1 MITCIVLRVK
11 GEAKMTGKIDDY
23 LNYLRSVRGVS
34 PRTVDAYSRDL
45 GRFSQYCVNHNIPIE
60 QASPYEVQS
69 FIADLSAEGSAAVS
83 INRALS
89 SVRGYYR
96 YLYRFKFRSDD
107 PTSELK
113 NLKSPKQLPAFLWE
127 GEMAHFAEL
136 PDTAGILWPERD
148 KALIMVMYSAGLRIS
163 EVASLKIQDLDRELS
178 GAWVLGKG
186 NKERQV
192 FFSDEGRDALAQY
205 LKSRSSRIHKNK
217 KTDHLFI
224 NRNGGPLSVPGIRW
238 IIGKYAE
245 RSGIEK
251 NIHPHSLRHSFATHL
266 VNAGCDVRM
275 VQELLGHA
283 SLSTTQRYT
292 HVDMESLKRVYKKAH
307 PHGMRKGSVR

>member
-1 MITCIVLRVK
+1 MTEKI
-11 GEAKMTGKIDDY
+11 EAY
-23 LNYLRSVRGVS
+23 LEYLRTVRSVS
-34 PRTVDAYSRDL
+34 PRTLDAYSRDL
-45 GRFSQYCVNHNIPIE
+45 ERFAQYCANHKIPVE
-60 QASPYEVQS
+60 DASPYEVQS
-69 FIADLSAEGSAAVS
+69 FIADLSAEGAAAVS

-89 SVRGYYR
+89 SVRGFYR

-107 PTSELK
+107 PTTELR
-113 NLKSPKQLPAFLWE
+113 NLKSPKQLPTFLWE
-127 GEMAHFAEL
+127 GEMARFAEL

-163 EVASLKIQDLDRELS
+163 EVANLRVQDLDRDLT

-186 NKERQV
+186 DKERQV
-192 FFSDEGRDALAQY
+192 FFSDEGREALAQY
-205 LKSRSSRIHKNK
+205 LQSREQRVNRAIS
-217 KTDHLFI
+217 TDRLFI

-245 RSGIEK
+245 RSGLDK
-251 NIHPHSLRHSFATHL
+251 PIHPHSLRHSFATHL

-292 HVDMESLKRVYKKAH
+292 HVDMEGLKRIYKKAH
-307 PHGMRKGSVR
+307 PHGMRKGSAR

>member
-1 MITCIVLRVK
+1 MTEKI
-11 GEAKMTGKIDDY
+11 EAYLDY
-23 LNYLRSVRGVS
+23 LRTVRGVS
-34 PRTVDAYSRDL
+34 PRTLDAYSRDL
-45 GRFSQYCVNHNIPIE
+45 QRFAQYCANHHIPVE
-60 QASPYEVQS
+60 GASPYEVQS
-69 FIADLSAEGSAAVS
+69 FIADLSAEGAAAVS

-89 SVRGYYR
+89 SVRGFFR

-107 PTSELK
+107 PTADLR
-113 NLKSPKQLPAFLWE
+113 NLKSPKQLPTFLWE

-163 EVASLKIQDLDRELS
+163 EVANLKIQDLEGDLS
-178 GAWVLGKG
+178 SAWVVGKG
-186 NKERQV
+186 DKERQV
-192 FFSDEGRDALAQY
+192 FFSDEGREALALY
-205 LKSRSSRIHKNK
+205 LTSRASRIHQDKA
-217 KTDHLFI
+217 TDRLFI

-238 IIGKYAE
+238 IISKYAE
-245 RSGIEK
+245 RSGLDK
-251 NIHPHSLRHSFATHL
+251 PIHPHSLRHSFATHL

-292 HVDMESLKRVYKKAH
+292 HVDMEGLKRIYKKAH
-307 PHGMRKGSVR
+307 PHGMRKGSIG

>member
-1 MITCIVLRVK
+1 MTEKI
-11 GEAKMTGKIDDY
+11 EAYLDY
-23 LNYLRSVRGVS
+23 LRTVRGVS
-34 PRTVDAYSRDL
+34 PRTLDAYSRDL
-45 GRFSQYCVNHNIPIE
+45 QRFAQYCANHHIPVE
-60 QASPYEVQS
+60 GASPYEVQS
-69 FIADLSAEGSAAVS
+69 FIADLSAEGAAAVS

-89 SVRGYYR
+89 SVRGFFR

-107 PTSELK
+107 PTADLR
-113 NLKSPKQLPAFLWE
+113 NLKSPKQLPTFLWE

-163 EVASLKIQDLDRELS
+163 EVANLKIQDLEGDLS
-178 GAWVLGKG
+178 SAWVVGKG
-186 NKERQV
+186 DKERQV
-192 FFSDEGRDALAQY
+192 FFSDEGREALTLY
-205 LKSRSSRIHKNK
+205 LTSRASRIHQDKA
-217 KTDHLFI
+217 TDRLFI

-238 IIGKYAE
+238 IISKYAE
-245 RSGIEK
+245 RSGLDK
-251 NIHPHSLRHSFATHL
+251 PIHPHSLRHSFATHL

-292 HVDMESLKRVYKKAH
+292 HVDMEGLKRIYKKAH
-307 PHGMRKGSVR
+307 PHGMRKGSIR